1 MSSLWPRVRPL
12 VLFGWLVALIRF
24 GIDAS
29 VKPERSNPI
38 FYVGVDVLMPIAY
51 LVVGVKAIWDDIPW
65 KKYPLIA
72 LMIGLLVWFLP
83 NAIAYTTGRFLGWTA
98 RPLPRADRRDDGREA
113 RTRNRDG
120 PRHGGRRHARIAPA
134 HDTLLIWLPGNV
146 RRKKRASAA

>member
-51 LVVGVKAIWDDIPW
+51 LVVGIKAIWDDIPW

-72 LMIGLLVWFLP
+72 LMLGVLVWFIP
-83 NAIAYTTGRFLGWTA
+83 NAIVYTTAQFLGWQHGRFHNIPIRETA
-98 RPLPRADRRDDGREA
+98 VGKLGM
-113 RTRNRDG
+113 G
-120 PRHGGRRHARIAPA
+120 LGLGGGTAIAGTLGSLLLM
-134 HDTLLIWLPGNV
+134 TLLIWLPGSV
-146 RRKKRASAA
+146 RRKKRPSAA